1 MNDIRVELNEMK
13 GAFYQAIKK
22 LEAIDKRHDRIDQ
35 QLAYLHHKNDWLEY
49 EPEEE
54 EVEDPD
60 D

>member
-35 QLAYLHHKNDWLEY
+35 QLAYLHHKNDWLE
-49 EPEEE
+49 EE